1 MPVFSKLCVPSSWF
15 AGLRG
20 EWRRGGETARDGG
33 GRRGGGKGQGRI
45 VTKRARRKFTSGSG
59 PGTRC
64 AEDGFHAWALSRGAN
79 FFVRGLDA
87 VCTTRAVCT
96 MRAVLAPRPAS
107 QACGTTIAAGD
118 ARGGSVPLPRGSQSA
133 RAADGGRATTRSF
146 LPSSASDADNF
157 ESSRRGAFADMHECE
172 TVWSARAS

>member
-1 MPVFSKLCVPSSWF
+1 MREREKREKREKEKIETKYQPVKNRFHQKDVSIRVHQKKIR
-15 AGLRG
+15 RG
-20 EWRRGGETARDGG
+20 EEG
-33 GRRGGGKGQGRI
+33 GRKGARRI

-133 RAADGGRATTRSF
+133 RAADGGRATNTRSF
-146 LPSSASDADNF
+146 LPSSCAK
-157 ESSRRGAFADMHECE
+157 
-172 TVWSARAS
+172 